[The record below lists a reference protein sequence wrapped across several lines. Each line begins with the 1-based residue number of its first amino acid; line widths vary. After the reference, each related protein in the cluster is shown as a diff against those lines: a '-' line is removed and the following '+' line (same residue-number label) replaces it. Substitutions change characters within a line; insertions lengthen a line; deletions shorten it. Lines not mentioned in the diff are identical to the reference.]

1 MAELQVQVLTPAKV
15 VVKTAV
21 QLVELPGALGYMG
34 ILPGHTRMISEL
46 AAGTM
51 TLGTGQE
58 QQIYFISGGYVDVN
72 QDHVTVLADVVER
85 PMDID
90 VKRAEDAKAR
100 ALSRF
105 VDSSGV
111 DIARAQAA
119 LLRAERR
126 LALAATRL
134 GA

>member
-1 MAELQVQVLTPAKV
+1 
-15 VVKTAV
+15 
-21 QLVELPGALGYMG
+21 
-34 ILPGHTRMISEL
+34 MISEL